1 MGIEPG
7 PSNSNPTACHCPQV
21 TDFIRHKSQSLRQGT
36 DNIIILWQGILTV
49 PNFLYAH
56 ANRHFTSGFVG
67 GCSCCSFIKSTIST
81 GWLFEHAIRNFPN
94 FISASSSVKAYI
106 YITRKVQISNATTC
120 FYYLLQCKINV
131 IIFKAF
137 LLPLLTNQSEHI
149 AKVIF
154 ANNFIVSS
162 WRLRLH
168 CYADLAISTMI
179 FFYNGY
185 IIRSFTSPYKKMS
198 SSLTHC
204 NFQGA
209 RLIIKSERTFKSPNK

>member
-21 TDFIRHKSQSLRQGT
+21 TDFIRHKSQNLR
-36 DNIIILWQGILTV
+36 QGILTV

-94 FISASSSVKAYI
+94 LISASSSVKAYI

-137 LLPLLTNQSEHI
+137 LLPLLTNQYEHI

-168 CYADLAISTMI
+168 CYADLAISAMI
-179 FFYNGY
+179 FFITGTLLDHLHRPIKNVFFTYSLQFSRCKINNK
-185 IIRSFTSPYKKMS
+185 IRA
-198 SSLTHC
+198 
-204 NFQGA
+204 NFQ
-209 RLIIKSERTFKSPNK
+209 ITK